1 MSNLSNFTKICKYI
15 KNNKL
20 SFWQKF
26 LTFHDMCVTENQR
39 SNEFNEFL
47 DSEVRE
53 MLLNGAE
60 LSWSTN
66 KNLLLTAKGQE
77 SVELNDLF
85 DRYGNFCTGVTYTDQ
100 TCSRLTKYLLR
111 LKEKELNHLE
121 RLNKNKEETELIKRF
136 VSRAKR
142 LNDNSVY
149 GAIVNPLR
157 SSSNLP
163 QRQSTSPLED
173 VAQTLLVLDL
183 VNTSSGT
190 SPDHGSY
197 RGSSDSGSSSSSYD

>member
-1 MSNLSNFTKICKYI
+1 MSNFTKICKYI

-20 SFWQKF
+20 SFWQKV
-26 LTFHDMCVTENQR
+26 LTFHDMCVTENYH
-39 SNEFNEFL
+39 SNAFNEFL

-77 SVELNDLF
+77 SVELNNVF
-85 DRYGNFCTGVTYTDQ
+85 DCYGNFCTGVSYTNQ

-111 LKEKELNHLE
+111 LKEKELKHLE
-121 RLNKNKEETELIKRF
+121 RLNKNKEETELIKRA
-136 VSRAKR
+136 VSRAASRAKR

-149 GAIVNPLR
+149 GANVTPPR

-163 QRQSTSPLED
+163 QRPPASLLD
-173 VAQTLLVLDL
+173 VPQTMLVLDL
-183 VNTSSGT
+183 INTSSNA
-190 SPDHGSY
+190 SSDHGSS